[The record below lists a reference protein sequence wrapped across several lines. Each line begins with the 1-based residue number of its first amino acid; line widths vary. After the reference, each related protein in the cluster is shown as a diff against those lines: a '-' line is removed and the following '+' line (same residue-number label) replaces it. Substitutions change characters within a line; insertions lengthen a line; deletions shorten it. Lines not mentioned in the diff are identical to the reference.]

1 MFAALLPMWVY
12 AWPAAGAAAFLGVA
26 YRLFAYVRVAHGKE
40 SGDSRAQPAAL
51 PYVRIVVASLTLVL
65 DMGYL
70 ICTNY

>member
-1 MFAALLPMWVY
+1 MFTALLPVWVC

-51 PYVRIVVASLTLVL
+51 PYVRIVVASLMLVL
-65 DMGYL
+65 DLGYL
-70 ICTNY
+70 ISATY